1 MGFDLEWVVLPSHV
15 LEARARALLADAA
28 PDAWRKYRE
37 ACFRTGC
44 SFRANIWTMALL
56 RAEMAGQGMLKD
68 AELTFPD
75 PVEYGSPDWDAG
87 AQERFL
93 AACDQVTGS
102 DTGAGGIPTQKLS
115 TNGFWLVTP
124 AEIESALSVAGEYPR
139 AQFAEE
145 AAADE
150 GGRAVVEAF
159 KTAGVPVSIP
169 ELPDASELLQLW
181 RRWLSFLAGASRHG
195 GFVVS

>member
-1 MGFDLEWVVLPSHV
+1 
-15 LEARARALLADAA
+15 
-28 PDAWRKYRE
+28 
-37 ACFRTGC
+37 
-44 SFRANIWTMALL
+44 MALL